1 MVGLANQLHTCAHS
15 FPYMIRGFSQSEQG
29 AEEAG
34 SGESR
39 RERGANPGAGGSP
52 GRRVHQ
58 VIYSR
63 NYFFCL
69 QTQTQVEF
77 FLLQVAREEHV
88 GGGPGDSRDQGG
100 DRLGPVGS
108 RRSKQVRGE
117 TFEQTWTKFF
127 FLPRRWKGKKAADGS
142 RHGEHGSHGQVG
154 LNSLFFPAKKIH

>member
-1 MVGLANQLHTCAHS
+1 
-15 FPYMIRGFSQSEQG
+15 MIRCFSQPEQG
-29 AEEAG
+29 AQEAG

-63 NYFFCL
+63 AYFFCL

-117 TFEQTWTKFF
+117 TLNKRGRTIICP
-127 FLPRRWKGKKAADGS
+127 LCRWKGKKAADGS

-154 LNSLFFPAKKIH
+154 WNSLFFPAKKNTLTL